1 MHQCNWP
8 DSRPRPGRATGQLS
22 TALARIRAKD
32 AWPLPSGRK
41 VFWAGRLST
50 TASKAVS
57 QLLSDQR
64 LQIASLDFYEP
75 LRMTKSA
82 SLLYKPG

>member
-1 MHQCNWP
+1 MQ
-8 DSRPRPGRATGQLS
+8 
-22 TALARIRAKD
+22 LARLVSPPWQGQRPAFHSSGPHQAKD

-41 VFWAGRLST
+41 VFWGGTLST
-50 TASKAVS
+50 IASKAVS